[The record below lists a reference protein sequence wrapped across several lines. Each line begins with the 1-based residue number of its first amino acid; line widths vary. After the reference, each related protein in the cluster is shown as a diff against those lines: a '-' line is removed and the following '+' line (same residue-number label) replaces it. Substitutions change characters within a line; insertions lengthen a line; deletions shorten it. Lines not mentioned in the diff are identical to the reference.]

1 MVYEMTLAVIKCIE
15 NHLHKKVYKGASLA
29 LFQSG
34 RWQEYHI
41 GTIDGRRPV
50 DANLVYDLASV
61 SKVVGVAT
69 ICNILLNN
77 GTLALDDPLKVYYPS
92 IADTTVTIRQ
102 LLTHTSGL
110 DPYIPNRDVL
120 NAQQLRKALNH
131 LTQKENK
138 NFYYTDVNFLLLG
151 FMLEELFSES
161 LDQIFDKTIFTPFGM
176 YHTSFGPRPEAVP
189 TLKGVSDGE
198 VHDPKAKIL
207 KKHSGSAG
215 LFSTLADLESFSN
228 HYLND
233 PFSDCLWRNY
243 SQQTIERSLG
253 WNLDGDWISHTGYTG
268 AFLMLNK
275 KEQTAAI
282 FLTNRTYDE
291 DDKSKWLKERQLLYN
306 ALKHDL
312 TTPVS

>member
-1 MVYEMTLAVIKCIE
+1 MYWKPSSQ
-15 NHLHKKVYKGASLA
+15 KVYKGASLA

-131 LTQKENK
+131 LTQKK
-138 NFYYTDVNFLLLG
+138 IKLLL
-151 FMLEELFSES
+151 
-161 LDQIFDKTIFTPFGM
+161 
-176 YHTSFGPRPEAVP
+176 HR
-189 TLKGVSDGE
+189 
-198 VHDPKAKIL
+198 
-207 KKHSGSAG
+207 
-215 LFSTLADLESFSN
+215 
-228 HYLND
+228 
-233 PFSDCLWRNY
+233 C
-243 SQQTIERSLG
+243 
-253 WNLDGDWISHTGYTG
+253 
-268 AFLMLNK
+268 
-275 KEQTAAI
+275 
-282 FLTNRTYDE
+282 
-291 DDKSKWLKERQLLYN
+291 
-306 ALKHDL
+306 
-312 TTPVS
+312 